1 MGRGGEEL
9 VLESLRKSLEG
20 LGKAMDSLTATM
32 EQNICKIDD
41 MSFKLRELGGEKSA
55 NGKELTKAM

>member
-1 MGRGGEEL
+1 METGGTES

-20 LGKAMDSLTATM
+20 LGKAMDSLVGTM

-41 MSFKLRELGGEKSA
+41 MSFKLRELGEEKVA
-55 NGKELTKAM
+55 NGKELIKAM